1 MSSFLNSDKLKESD
15 HAASHKGLFPWNSAI
30 QLETGRPSVVITCDM
45 GVEPQVPIVVYE
57 TKFQKGRKCLKIHAR
72 GTSRVSFPFMTEA
85 VERKILL
92 LTKDAMN
99 EDLPYPIGEK
109 LAKRFEFARSSD
121 PEYMDWSL

>member
-1 MSSFLNSDKLKESD
+1 MSSFLDSDKLKESD
-15 HAASHKGLFPWNSAI
+15 NAASHKALFPWNSGI
-30 QLETGRPSVVITCDM
+30 HLETGRPSVVITCDM
-45 GVEPQVPIVVYE
+45 GVEPQLPTVVYE
-57 TKFQKGRKCLKIHAR
+57 TKFKKGRKCLKIHAR